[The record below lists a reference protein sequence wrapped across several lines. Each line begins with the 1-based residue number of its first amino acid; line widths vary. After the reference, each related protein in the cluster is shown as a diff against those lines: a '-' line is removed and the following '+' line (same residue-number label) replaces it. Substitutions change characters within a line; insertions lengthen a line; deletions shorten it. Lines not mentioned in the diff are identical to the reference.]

1 MGRIMNM
8 IGWIQT
14 PRIFLVRIN
23 DITIPIE
30 RLLIVT
36 LIILDLFLVYVLFI
50 QLVTLDSTILPVVRV
65 NTWQTSVAWLEDM

>member
-1 MGRIMNM
+1 MGRTMNM

-14 PRIFLVRIN
+14 WRIFLVRIN

-30 RLLIVT
+30 RLLTVT

-50 QLVTLDSTILPVVRV
+50 KLVTLDSTILPVVRV
-65 NTWQTSVAWLEDM
+65 NTWQTSVAWLESM